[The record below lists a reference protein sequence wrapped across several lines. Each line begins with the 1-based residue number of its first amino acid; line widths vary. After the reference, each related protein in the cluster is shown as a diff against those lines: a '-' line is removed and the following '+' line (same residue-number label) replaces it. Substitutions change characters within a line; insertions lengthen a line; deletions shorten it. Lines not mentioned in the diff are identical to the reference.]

1 MDTGAVRCRK
11 DVMKTQ
17 DTLLS
22 IFSDMHSGS
31 STALFLN
38 RFFQDEYQNHTPTER
53 QKSIYKVF
61 EQCTQYAAERRKGKR
76 LITVH
81 NGDAIEGLH
90 HNSIQMCILN
100 KASQAEIH
108 TELMDTYL
116 RKAKFDK
123 KAGDRLFYVRG
134 TETHVEDIEVEIA
147 KDLGAE
153 KSPDGNYV
161 FDHLE
166 LEINGR
172 VVWFAHH
179 GKNRGRG
186 ANEGN
191 ALRNWLRDIYFDCKK
206 IGSRPPD
213 LVITGHVHS
222 PTYSNYVIRNGSGF
236 HIIHGIICPSWQA
249 KTRFA
254 YKVAPVDVNEIGAVF
269 VEISASGD
277 IRIPHFILQ
286 DTKIYDMVKV

>member
-1 MDTGAVRCRK
+1 
-11 DVMKTQ
+11 MKTQ
-17 DTLLS
+17 DTLLAVL
-22 IFSDMHSGS
+22 SDMHSGS

-38 RFFQDEYQNHTPTER
+38 RFFQDEYQNHTPTDR
-53 QKSIYKVF
+53 QKEIYKVF
-61 EQCTQYAAERRKGKR
+61 ERCMQYVGEKRKGKR

-81 NGDAIEGLH
+81 NGDAVEGLH

-108 TELMDTYL
+108 TELMDQFL
-116 RKAKFDK
+116 RKAKFNK
-123 KAGDRLFYVRG
+123 KEGDRLFYVRG

-153 KSPDGNYV
+153 KAQDGNYV

-172 VVWFAHH
+172 LIWLVHH
-179 GKNRGRG
+179 GKKRGSG

-191 ALRNWLRDIYFDCKK
+191 ALRNWMRDIFFDCKK
-206 IGSRPPD
+206 VGKRPPD
-213 LVITGHVHS
+213 MIVSGHTHTPS
-222 PTYSNYVIRNGSGF
+222 YNNYVIRDGSSF
-236 HIIHGIICPSWQA
+236 HTVHGVICPSWQA

-254 YKVAPVDVNEIGAVF
+254 YKVAPVEVNEVGAVF
-269 VEISASGD
+269 IEISASGD
-277 IRIPHFILQ
+277 IRVPHFILQ
-286 DTKIYDMVKV
+286 DSKTYEAVRV